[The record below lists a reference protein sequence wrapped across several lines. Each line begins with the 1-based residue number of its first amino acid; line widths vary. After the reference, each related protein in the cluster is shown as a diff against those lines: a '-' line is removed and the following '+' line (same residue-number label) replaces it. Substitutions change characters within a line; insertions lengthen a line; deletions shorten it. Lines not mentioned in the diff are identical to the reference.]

1 VERVAQ
7 PGRSQLPIDRTQ
19 EKTYERQAMRDYSHS
34 GVTGNG
40 NSSLLLSG
48 ISNKKSCGEHPE

>member
-1 VERVAQ
+1 MAQ